1 MINSESVN
9 YPVIAIIPARGGS
22 KGVKN
27 KNLRKVGQCSL
38 LERAI
43 KSASNVESINII
55 IVTTDSVT
63 IADEAKGLGAEVI
76 FRPSHLADDNSRTI
90 DAVIH
95 TLDIKTISQG
105 VCVLLQPTSP
115 FRTSHH
121 VEVALEKFYD
131 TQANSLVSVS
141 EASDHP
147 FKMLVIEPDNII
159 SPVRSWS
166 DLESPRQAL
175 PKIVKPNG
183 AIYVNKIEDLH
194 KYRSFFTQ
202 PMSYLMMDAES
213 SLDIDTEYDL
223 KQANLVEEGNYE

>member
-1 MINSESVN
+1 MINSESLN

-27 KNLRKVGQCSL
+27 KNLRKVGHSSL
-38 LERAI
+38 LERAV
-43 KSASNVESINII
+43 KSASNVKSISLI
-55 IVTTDSVT
+55 IVTTDSVA
-63 IADEAKGLGAEVI
+63 IAEEARGLGVEVI
-76 FRPSHLADDNSRTI
+76 LRPSHLADDNSRTV

-95 TLDIKTISQG
+95 TLNAKFIYQG

-121 VEVALEKFYD
+121 VELALEKFYN
-131 TQANSLVSVS
+131 TEVKSLVSVS

-147 FKMLVIEPDNII
+147 FKMLII
-159 SPVRSWS
+159 DSDKKIAPVRSWT

-183 AIYVNKIEDLH
+183 AIYVNSIEELQS
-194 KYRSFFTQ
+194 YRSFFTQ
-202 PMSYLMMDAES
+202 PITYLMMDAES
-213 SLDIDTEYDL
+213 SLDIDTEHDL
-223 KQANLVEEGNYE
+223 KQANLFEEGKYE